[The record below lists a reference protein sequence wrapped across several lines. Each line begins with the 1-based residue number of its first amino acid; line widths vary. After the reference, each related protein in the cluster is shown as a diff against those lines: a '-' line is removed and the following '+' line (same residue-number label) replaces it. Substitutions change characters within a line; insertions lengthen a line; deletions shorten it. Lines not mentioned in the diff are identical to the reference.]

1 VKWIYFVA
9 DRSLTESQQSPAP
22 PIDGTD
28 VGTAMV
34 TLGLTEGRPVPIRC
48 LSQGGHPAPRLSV
61 YLDRVDITEQF
72 EASHVTDVTGPRGL
86 RTVHY
91 RSSCWTDEFVTSS
104 ADDGRSLRCVASV
117 ADVDVASANVTLVV
131 RCTTNLSTSAFLTY
145 LLTYLHAHFV
155 FRWPSFLYLLQAAL
169 GFQSRTFGGNQGRL
183 FALWIA
189 FRAFTLLVGCQEEHP
204 VYTKLSDEV
213 LAWLSV

>member
-1 VKWIYFVA
+1 MKWIYFVA

-91 RSSCWTDEFVTSS
+91 RSSCWTAPAGSDDRPLLVDLLDRPRGLRTVHYRSSCWTDEFVTSS

-131 RCTTNLSTSAFLTY
+131 RCTTNLSTFTFLTY
-145 LLTYLHAHFV
+145 LLTYTHILCFAGLLRFIFV
-155 FRWPSFLYLLQAAL
+155 YVSLY
-169 GFQSRTFGGNQGRL
+169 
-183 FALWIA
+183 IA
-189 FRAFTLLVGCQEEHP
+189 CMYV
-204 VYTKLSDEV
+204 
-213 LAWLSV
+213 